1 MKQRL
6 VVAGNSCGATSRT
19 SFLQVQHQSYN
30 PSAREY
36 SSSAAASF
44 FPKCSSRN
52 IYDGGG
58 MIVGTGVDMV
68 EVSRIA
74 GAMERFGE
82 RFLARIFTAD
92 EIRYC
97 ESKRN
102 RVERYAA
109 RFAAKEAASKALGT
123 GMHRGVTWQQIEV
136 RREPGGRPTIFFT
149 GAAANVAA
157 KLGAMHAHL
166 SIT

>member
-30 PSAREY
+30 SSAREY

-44 FPKCSSRN
+44 FSKCSSRN

-74 GAMERFGE
+74 GDIDRFGE

-92 EIRYC
+92 EIRYFD
-97 ESKRN
+97 SNVN
-102 RVERYAA
+102 RGEVFGVSSAA
-109 RFAAKEAASKALGT
+109 R
-123 GMHRGVTWQQIEV
+123 
-136 RREPGGRPTIFFT
+136 
-149 GAAANVAA
+149 VAA
-157 KLGAMHAHL
+157 CKA
-166 SIT
+166 